1 VFVTLKTFSRHA
13 GVWLGLGLIA
23 ALSRPTA
30 AGASPSPAGF
40 DKTIAPL
47 LSRYCYGCH
56 GNGKHKGDV
65 RLDAWQDETALLAD
79 RETWKRVL
87 QVVQNHEM
95 PPEKK
100 PQPSAKERGQ
110 IAQWIDRAVFHCDCE
125 RPDPGRVTLR
135 RLNRTEYNNT
145 IRDLLGV
152 DFKPAE
158 DFPVDDSG
166 YGFDNIGD
174 ALSMP
179 PVLIEKYLAAA
190 QSALDIALGSGEA
203 AKVTL
208 KRYPVDALEVGYN
221 AKQHGDGWVSLNSI
235 EEDDVVAKFKVTAPG
250 EYAWRVHAY
259 ARQNGTNPI
268 MLTFMRGNRPV
279 EMVEVETNKA
289 DPKVYEPRAKLEAGA
304 HRLRAVVRRNK
315 DGLSEAKALE
325 WKTGKDQKG
334 TVLVEWLEVE
344 GPLMPP
350 SLQETRRRIF
360 SRAPERGK
368 ESQAARAILES
379 FAKRAYRR
387 PATPREVDRLA
398 TLAEGAWKRGE
409 SFEQGVTIALQA
421 VLVSPHFLF
430 RGELQPEP
438 NNPKAV
444 QLINDYALASRLSY
458 FLWSTMPDERLF
470 ALAGRGTLRR
480 NLAGEVKRMLQ
491 DPKSRALVENFA
503 GQWLQ
508 IRNLNLVSPDREKY
522 KDFDESL
529 RTAMR
534 RETEMLFET
543 IQREDHSVLEFLS
556 ADYTFVNE
564 RLARHYG
571 IPFAANSAEEKGKAK
586 LAGEKG
592 RKGEREKLTPAPSLP
607 FSPAAATGAGHGAD
621 ADHDGWRRV
630 SLRGTP
636 RRGVLA
642 QASVLTLTSN
652 PTRTSPVKRGK
663 WVLENLLNAP
673 PPPPPPNVPELKEG
687 KELKGSLRERMEQ
700 HRADSLCASCH
711 ARMDPIGFSL
721 EHFDG
726 IGAWREKDGEATIDD
741 SGALVTGEAFV
752 GASGLTDLLL
762 KSKKDQFVRC
772 LADRMLTYALGRGL
786 EYYDKCA
793 LDEITTGLAK
803 KDYKFS
809 ALVLEIV
816 RSTPFQKRRGD
827 AATPAPDT
835 ASR

>member
-1 VFVTLKTFSRHA
+1 VNS
-13 GVWLGLGLIA
+13 
-23 ALSRPTA
+23 
-30 AGASPSPAGF
+30 AGF
-40 DKTIAPL
+40 DKTVAPL
-47 LSRYCYGCH
+47 LSRYCFGCH

-65 RLDAWQDETALLAD
+65 RLDAWPDEAARLAD

-95 PPEKK
+95 PPENK
-100 PQPSAKERGQ
+100 PQPSAKERGHL
-110 IAQWIDRAVFHCDCE
+110 AQWIDRAVFECDCE

-221 AKQHGDGWVSLNSI
+221 AKQHGDGWVALNSI
-235 EEDDVVAKFKVTAPG
+235 EEDDVVVKFQVTAPG
-250 EYAWRVHAY
+250 EYAWRIHAY
-259 ARQNGTNPI
+259 ARQNGTNP
-268 MLTFMRGNRPV
+268 MVLTFMRGNRPV
-279 EMVEVETNKA
+279 EIVDVETNKA
-289 DPKVYEPRAKLEAGA
+289 EPAVYEARTKLEAGT

-315 DGLSEAKALE
+315 NGLSEAKALE
-325 WKTGKDQKG
+325 WKTGKEQKG
-334 TVLVEWLEVE
+334 TVFVDWLEVE

-368 ESQAARAILES
+368 ELPTARSILES
-379 FAKRAYRR
+379 FVRRAYRR
-387 PATPREVDRLA
+387 PPTRKEMDRLVA
-398 TLAEGAWKRGE
+398 LAEAAWKRGE
-409 SFEQGVTIALQA
+409 SFEQGVTVALQA

-438 NNPKAV
+438 DNPKAV
-444 QLINDYALASRLSY
+444 HFISDYALASRLSY

-470 ALAGRGTLRR
+470 ALAERGALRR
-480 NLAGEVKRMLQ
+480 NLASEVKRMLQ
-491 DPKSRALVENFA
+491 DPKSHALVENFA

-508 IRNLNLVSPDREKY
+508 LRNLNAVSPDREKY
-522 KDFDESL
+522 KDFDEAL
-529 RTAMR
+529 RAAMR
-534 RETEMLFET
+534 RETETLFET
-543 IQREDHSVLEFLS
+543 IQREDRSVLEFLS

-571 IPFAANSAEEKGKAK
+571 LSFGTNRPGVAK
-586 LAGEKG
+586 LAGEKAKAKLVG
-592 RKGEREKLTPAPSLP
+592 EKRGKGEREKLTPAPSLP
-607 FSPAAATGAGHGAD
+607 FSLSTD
-621 ADHDGWRRV
+621 REVWQRV

-687 KELKGSLRERMEQ
+687 KELNGSLRERMEQ

-726 IGAWREKDGEATIDD
+726 IGAWREKDDEAAIDD
-741 SGALVTGEAFV
+741 SGSLVTGEAFV

-793 LDEITTGLAK
+793 LDEITKGLAK

-816 RSTPFQKRRGD
+816 QSTPFQKRRGD
-827 AATPAPDT
+827 VAQ
-835 ASR
+835 